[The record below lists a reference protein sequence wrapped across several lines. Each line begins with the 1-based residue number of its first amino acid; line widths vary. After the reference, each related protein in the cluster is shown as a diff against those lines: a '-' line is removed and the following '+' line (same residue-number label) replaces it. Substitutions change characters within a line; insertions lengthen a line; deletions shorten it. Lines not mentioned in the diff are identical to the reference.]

1 MDNKE
6 PVRAIKKE
14 FSYTLK
20 VWQTTAIVCL
30 SLIFILFVRVAFNIL
45 LMTFMG
51 VLIAVYF
58 HGLADFIN
66 QKTKISRKF
75 SLFISIA
82 GTIILL
88 SAMIWII
95 GSTVQQ
101 QTEQLSH
108 ILPQIIG
115 TAKTKLAASTT
126 GQQLLGYTSGD
137 NSKKLLDTAS
147 TFFSSSFG
155 VLGDLYIILFL
166 GIFFTADPSL
176 YKNSLLA
183 IVPSQREADSSIIWD
198 RISAALKA
206 WLKTK
211 LVSMV
216 LVTIVVAIG
225 LTFIGLPGT
234 LVLGLIAGLL
244 DIIPNF
250 GPVIAMI
257 PGVLLGLMISPQ
269 MAVIAALIYVTCET
283 IVGSIFMPLIQ
294 KRMINIPPAIT
305 MISQLVM
312 GVICGL
318 MGIILAV
325 PILLVLSIL
334 VDELYIKKKKA
345 LKNNQ
350 QTTPHP

>member
-1 MDNKE
+1 MDKE
-6 PVRAIKKE
+6 STKTIKKE
-14 FSYTLK
+14 LSYTLK
-20 VWQTTAIVCL
+20 VWQTAAIVCL
-30 SLIFILFVRVAFNIL
+30 SLIIILFVRVAFNIL

-58 HGLADFIN
+58 HGLADFIA
-66 QKTKISRKF
+66 QKTKINRKL

-88 SAMIWII
+88 SAMVWII

-101 QTEQLSH
+101 QAAQLSH
-108 ILPQIIG
+108 TLPQIID
-115 TAKTKLAASTT
+115 TAKTKLSGSAA

-137 NSKKLLDTAS
+137 NSKKIGDAAS

-155 VLGDLYIILFL
+155 VIGDLYIILFL
-166 GIFFTADPSL
+166 GIFFTADPSV

-183 IVPSQREADSSIIWD
+183 IVPSQQEGDGSIIWD
-198 RISAALKA
+198 RISNALKA

-211 LVSMV
+211 LVSMI

-269 MAVIAALIYVTCET
+269 MAVIAALIYVACET
-283 IVGSIFMPLIQ
+283 IVGSVFMPLIN
-294 KRMINIPPAIT
+294 KKMINIPPAIT
-305 MISQLVM
+305 MVSQLVM

-345 LKNNQ
+345 ATSNK
-350 QTTPHP
+350 QTVNHP

>member
-1 MDNKE
+1 MDKE
-6 PVRAIKKE
+6 STKTIKRE
-14 FSYTLK
+14 LSYSLK

-30 SLIFILFVRVAFNIL
+30 SLIIILFVRVAFNIL

-58 HGLADFIN
+58 HGLADFIA
-66 QKTKISRKF
+66 QKTKINRKF

-82 GTIILL
+82 GTIIVL
-88 SAMIWII
+88 SAMVWII

-101 QTEQLSH
+101 QAAQLSH
-108 ILPQIIG
+108 TLPQIIS
-115 TAKTKLAASTT
+115 TAKIKLAGSSV

-137 NSKKLLDTAS
+137 NSKKLLDTAG

-155 VLGDLYIILFL
+155 VVGDMYIILFL

-183 IVPSQREADSSIIWD
+183 IMPSQQETDGNIIWD
-198 RISAALKA
+198 RISTALKG
-206 WLKTK
+206 WIKTR

-216 LVTIVVAIG
+216 LVTITIAIG

-257 PGVLLGLMISPQ
+257 PGVLLGLIVSPQ
-269 MAVIAALIYVTCET
+269 MAIIAALIYIVCQT

-294 KRMINIPPAIT
+294 KKMINIPPAIT

-325 PILLVLSIL
+325 PILLVLSII

-345 LKNNQ
+345 ARVVIPQ
-350 QTTPHP
+350 

>member
-1 MDNKE
+1 MDKE
-6 PVRAIKKE
+6 SAKTLKRE
-14 FSYTLK
+14 LSYTLK

-30 SLIFILFVRVAFNIL
+30 SLIIILFVRVAFNIL

-58 HGLADFIN
+58 HGLADFIA

-82 GTIILL
+82 GTITLL

-101 QTEQLSH
+101 QAAQLSH
-108 ILPQIIG
+108 TLPQIIG
-115 TAKTKLAASTT
+115 TAKTKLAGSAA

-137 NSKKLLDTAS
+137 NSKKLLDAAS

-155 VLGDLYIILFL
+155 VIGDLCIILFL

-176 YKNSLLA
+176 YKDSLLA
-183 IVPSQREADSSIIWD
+183 ILPPQQEIDGGIIWS
-198 RISAALKA
+198 RISDALKA
-206 WLKTK
+206 WIKTK
-211 LVSMV
+211 LISTV
-216 LVTIVVAIG
+216 LVTIVVALG
-225 LTFIGLPGT
+225 LMIIGLPGT

-269 MAVIAALIYVTCET
+269 MAVIAALIYVACET

-294 KRMINIPPAIT
+294 KRMTNIPPAIT

-312 GVICGL
+312 GLICGL

-325 PILLVLSIL
+325 PILLVLTIV

-345 LKNNQ
+345 ARVALHQ
-350 QTTPHP
+350 

>member
-1 MDNKE
+1 MDKE
-6 PVRAIKKE
+6 SANTIKKE
-14 FSYTLK
+14 LSYTLK

-30 SLIFILFVRVAFNIL
+30 SLIIILFVRVAFNIL
-45 LMTFMG
+45 LMTFLG

-58 HGLADFIN
+58 HGLADFIA
-66 QKTKISRKF
+66 QKTKMNRKL

-82 GTIILL
+82 GTITLL
-88 SAMIWII
+88 GAMIWII

-101 QTEQLSH
+101 QAAQLSH
-108 ILPQIIG
+108 TLPQIVSS
-115 TAKTKLAASTT
+115 AKTKLAGSSV
-126 GQQLLGYTSGD
+126 GQQVLGYTSGD
-137 NSKKLLDTAS
+137 NSKKLMDTAS

-155 VLGDLYIILFL
+155 VVGDLYIILFL

-183 IVPSQREADSSIIWD
+183 IVPSQREADGRIIWD
-198 RISAALKA
+198 RMSTALKA
-206 WLKTK
+206 WIKTK
-211 LVSMV
+211 LISMV
-216 LVTIVVAIG
+216 LITILVSIG
-225 LTFIGLPGT
+225 LMILGLPGA

-250 GPVIAMI
+250 GPVIAMV

-269 MAVIAALIYVTCET
+269 TALIAALIYVGCQT
-283 IVGSIFMPLIQ
+283 ITGSIFMPLIQ
-294 KRMINIPPAIT
+294 KKMINTPPAIT

-325 PILLVLSIL
+325 PILLVLNIL
-334 VDELYIKKKKA
+334 VDELYIKKKREAASSK
-345 LKNNQ
+345 
-350 QTTPHP
+350 

>member
-1 MDNKE
+1 MDKE
-6 PVRAIKKE
+6 STKTIKRE
-14 FSYTLK
+14 LSYTLK

-30 SLIFILFVRVAFNIL
+30 SLITILFVRVAFNIL

-58 HGLADFIN
+58 HGLADLIAR
-66 QKTKISRKF
+66 KTKINLKF
-75 SLFISIA
+75 SLFISIT

-88 SAMIWII
+88 NAMIWII

-101 QTEQLSH
+101 QAAQLSH
-108 ILPQIIG
+108 TLPQMIS
-115 TAKTKLAASTT
+115 TAKIKLAGSAA
-126 GQQLLGYTSGD
+126 GQQMLGYTSGD
-137 NSKKLLDTAS
+137 NSKKLLDTAG

-155 VLGDLYIILFL
+155 VIGDLYIIVFL
-166 GIFFTADPSL
+166 GIFFTADPHL
-176 YKNSLLA
+176 YKDSLLA
-183 IVPSQREADSSIIWD
+183 ILLPGQEIDGGLIWN
-198 RISAALKA
+198 RISTALKA
-206 WLKTK
+206 WIKTK
-211 LVSMV
+211 LISMV
-216 LVTIVVAIG
+216 LITIVVALG
-225 LTFIGLPGT
+225 LMIIGLPGT

-269 MAVIAALIYVTCET
+269 VAVIASLIYVACQT

-294 KRMINIPPAIT
+294 KKMINIPPAIT
-305 MISQLVM
+305 MVSQLVM

-325 PILLVLSIL
+325 PILLVLAII

-345 LKNNQ
+345 TRSLNKL
-350 QTTPHP
+350 

>member
-1 MDNKE
+1 MDKE
-6 PVRAIKKE
+6 PVRTIKTE
-14 FSYTLK
+14 LSYTLK

-30 SLIFILFVRVAFNIL
+30 SLIIIFFVRVAFNIL
-45 LMTFMG
+45 LMTFTG

-58 HGLADFIN
+58 HGLAGFIT
-66 QKTKISRKF
+66 QKIKISHKL

-82 GTIILL
+82 GTVMLL
-88 SAMIWII
+88 SAMVWVI

-101 QTEQLSH
+101 QAAQLSH
-108 ILPQIIG
+108 TLPRTISLV
-115 TAKTKLAASTT
+115 KTKMAGSIA
-126 GQQLLGYTSGD
+126 GQELLGYTSGD
-137 NSKKLLDTAS
+137 NSKKIMDTAS

-155 VLGDLYIILFL
+155 VLGNLYIILFL

-183 IVPSQREADSSIIWD
+183 ILPPGHETDGSMVWN
-198 RISAALKA
+198 RISTALKA
-206 WLKTK
+206 WLKTR
-211 LVSMV
+211 LISMV
-216 LVTIVVAIG
+216 LVTIVVAFG
-225 LTFIGLPGT
+225 LMLIGLPGT

-257 PGVLLGLMISPQ
+257 PGTLLGLMASPQ
-269 MAVIAALIYVTCET
+269 MGVIAALIYITCQT
-283 IVGSIFMPLIQ
+283 IIGSVFMPLIQ

-345 LKNNQ
+345 ARVALSQ
-350 QTTPHP
+350 

>member
-1 MDNKE
+1 MEEESTKT
-6 PVRAIKKE
+6 IKRE
-14 FSYTLK
+14 LSYTLK

-30 SLIFILFVRVAFNIL
+30 SLILILFVRVAFNIL

-58 HGLADFIN
+58 HGLADLIA
-66 QKTKISRKF
+66 QKTKINRKV

-82 GTIILL
+82 GTITLL
-88 SAMIWII
+88 GGMIWII

-101 QTEQLSH
+101 QAAQLSH
-108 ILPQIIG
+108 TLPQTIAA
-115 TAKTKLAASTT
+115 AKIKLAGSAA
-126 GQQLLGYTSGD
+126 GQQLLGYTTGD
-137 NSKKLLDTAS
+137 NSKKLTDAAG

-155 VLGDLYIILFL
+155 VIGDLYIILFL

-183 IVPSQREADSSIIWD
+183 IVPSQREADGRAIWD
-198 RISAALKA
+198 RISTALKA
-206 WLKTK
+206 WIKTK
-211 LVSMV
+211 LISMV
-216 LVTIVVAIG
+216 LITIVIALG
-225 LTFIGLPGT
+225 LMIIGLPGT

-257 PGVLLGLMISPQ
+257 PGVLLGLMVSPQ
-269 MAVIAALIYVTCET
+269 MAVIAALIYVACQT

-294 KRMINIPPAIT
+294 KKMINIPPAIT
-305 MISQLVM
+305 MISQLMM

-345 LKNNQ
+345 AEATNKR
-350 QTTPHP
+350 

>member
-1 MDNKE
+1 MDKE
-6 PVRAIKKE
+6 PAKTIKRE
-14 FSYTLK
+14 LSYTLK
-20 VWQTTAIVCL
+20 VWQTAAIVCL
-30 SLIFILFVRVAFNIL
+30 SLIIILFVRVAFNIL

-58 HGLADFIN
+58 HGLADLIA
-66 QKTKISRKF
+66 QKTRISRKF

-101 QTEQLSH
+101 QAAQLSNT
-108 ILPQIIG
+108 LPQIIG
-115 TAKTKLAASTT
+115 TAKTKLAGSAA

-137 NSKKLLDTAS
+137 NSKKLLDTAG

-155 VLGDLYIILFL
+155 VIGDLYIILFL
-166 GIFFTADPSL
+166 GIFFTASPSL
-176 YKNSLLA
+176 YKDSLLA
-183 IVPSQREADSSIIWD
+183 ILPPQQEIDGGIIWS
-198 RISAALKA
+198 RISDALKA
-206 WLKTK
+206 WIKTK
-211 LVSMV
+211 LISTV
-216 LVTIVVAIG
+216 LVTIVVALG
-225 LTFIGLPGT
+225 LMIIGLPGT

-269 MAVIAALIYVTCET
+269 MAVIAALIYVACET

-294 KRMINIPPAIT
+294 KRMTNIPPAIT

-325 PILLVLSIL
+325 PILLVLTIV

-345 LKNNQ
+345 ARVALHQ
-350 QTTPHP
+350 

>member
-1 MDNKE
+1 MDKQSTKTIE
-6 PVRAIKKE
+6 RE
-14 FSYTLK
+14 LSYTLK

-30 SLIFILFVRVAFNIL
+30 SLIVILFVRVAFNIL

-58 HGLADFIN
+58 HGLADFIA
-66 QKTKISRKF
+66 QKTKINRKF
-75 SLFISIA
+75 SLFISII

-101 QTEQLSH
+101 QAAQLSH
-108 ILPQIIG
+108 TLPQIISI
-115 TAKTKLAASTT
+115 AKTKLAGSAT

-137 NSKKLLDTAS
+137 NSKKLLDAAG

-166 GIFFTADPSL
+166 GIFFTADPLL

-183 IVPSQREADSSIIWD
+183 ILPPGHETDGSIIWS
-198 RISAALKA
+198 RISTALKA
-206 WLKTK
+206 WLKTR
-211 LVSMV
+211 LISMV
-216 LVTIVVAIG
+216 LVTIVVALG

-234 LVLGLIAGLL
+234 LILGLIAGLL

-257 PGVLLGLMISPQ
+257 PGVLLGLMVSPQ
-269 MAVIAALIYVTCET
+269 MAVIAALVYVACQT

-325 PILLVLSIL
+325 PILLVLNIM
-334 VDELYIKKKKA
+334 VDEMYIKKKRAARVSLHK
-345 LKNNQ
+345 
-350 QTTPHP
+350 

>member
-1 MDNKE
+1 MDKE
-6 PVRAIKKE
+6 SAKTIKKE
-14 FSYTLK
+14 LSYTLK
-20 VWQTTAIVCL
+20 VWQATAIVCL
-30 SLIFILFVRVAFNIL
+30 SLIIILFVRVALNIL
-45 LMTFMG
+45 LMTFMS

-66 QKTKISRKF
+66 QKTKISRRLC
-75 SLFISIA
+75 LFISIA

-88 SAMIWII
+88 STMVWLI

-101 QTEQLSH
+101 QAAQLSH
-108 ILPQIIG
+108 TLPQIIS
-115 TAKTKLAASTT
+115 TAKTKLSGSAA
-126 GQQLLGYTSGD
+126 GQQLLSYTSGD
-137 NSKKLLDTAS
+137 NSKKIGDAAG

-155 VLGDLYIILFL
+155 VIGDLYIILFL

-183 IVPSQREADSSIIWD
+183 IVPSQHEADGSIIWY

-211 LVSMV
+211 LLSMV

-225 LTFIGLPGT
+225 LTFVGLPGT

-250 GPVIAMI
+250 GPVIAMV

-269 MAVIAALIYVTCET
+269 MAVIVALIYVACQT

-325 PILLVLSIL
+325 PILLLLNIL
-334 VDELYIKKKKA
+334 VDELYIKNKKA
-345 LKNNQ
+345 ARSIK
-350 QTTPHP
+350 QTTNHL

>member
-1 MDNKE
+1 MDKE
-6 PVRAIKKE
+6 SEKTVRKE
-14 FSYTLK
+14 LSYTLK

-30 SLIFILFVRVAFNIL
+30 SLIIILFVRVAFNIL

-58 HGLADFIN
+58 HGLADFIT
-66 QKTKISRKF
+66 QKTKINRKF

-82 GTIILL
+82 CTIILL

-95 GSTVQQ
+95 GATVQQ
-101 QTEQLSH
+101 QAAQLSNT
-108 ILPQIIG
+108 LPQMIS
-115 TAKTKLAASTT
+115 TAKTKLAGSAT
-126 GQQLLGYTSGD
+126 GQQLLGYSSGD
-137 NSKKLLDTAS
+137 NSKKLLDTAG

-155 VLGDLYIILFL
+155 VIGDLYIILFL

-176 YKNSLLA
+176 YKKSLLA
-183 IVPSQREADSSIIWD
+183 IVPPQHEVDGSIIWG
-198 RISAALKA
+198 RISAALNA

-211 LVSMV
+211 LISM
-216 LVTIVVAIG
+216 LLITAIIALG
-225 LTFIGLPGT
+225 LRIIGLPGS

-250 GPVIAMI
+250 GPVIAMV

-269 MAVIAALIYVTCET
+269 MAVIAALIYVACQT

-305 MISQLVM
+305 MVSQLVM

-325 PILLVLSIL
+325 PILLVLSIM

-345 LKNNQ
+345 ARATLHQ
-350 QTTPHP
+350 

>member
-1 MDNKE
+1 MDKE
-6 PVRAIKKE
+6 SARTIKKE
-14 FSYTLK
+14 ISYTLK

-30 SLIFILFVRVAFNIL
+30 ALLIFLFVRMAFNIL
-45 LMTFMG
+45 LMTFTG

-58 HGLADFIN
+58 HGLANFIAKKIKIK
-66 QKTKISRKF
+66 QKL

-82 GTIILL
+82 GTVTLL
-88 SAMIWII
+88 NTMIWVI

-101 QTEQLSH
+101 QAAQLRQT
-108 ILPQIIG
+108 LPQMIG
-115 TAKTKLAASTT
+115 AVQTKMT
-126 GQQLLGYTSGD
+126 GSATGRQILGYTSGD
-137 NSKKLLDTAS
+137 NSNKLMDTAS
-147 TFFSSSFG
+147 TFFSSGFG

-183 IVPSQREADSSIIWD
+183 ILPPGHETDGSIIWN
-198 RISAALKA
+198 RISTALKA

-211 LVSMV
+211 LISMV
-216 LVTIVVAIG
+216 LVTIAVALG
-225 LTFIGLPGT
+225 LMLIGLPGA
-234 LVLGLIAGLL
+234 LILGLIAGLL

-250 GPVIAMI
+250 GPVAAMI

-269 MAVIAALIYVTCET
+269 TAVIAALIYVACQT
-283 IVGSIFMPLIQ
+283 IVGSVFMPMIQ

-312 GVICGL
+312 GVLCGL

-325 PILLVLSIL
+325 PILLVLSIII
-334 VDELYIKKKKA
+334 DELYIKKKKA
-345 LKNNQ
+345 ARAALTQ
-350 QTTPHP
+350 

>member
-1 MDNKE
+1 
-6 PVRAIKKE
+6 
-14 FSYTLK
+14 
-20 VWQTTAIVCL
+20 
-30 SLIFILFVRVAFNIL
+30 
-45 LMTFMG
+45 MTFMG

-58 HGLADFIN
+58 HGLADFIA
-66 QKTKISRKF
+66 QKTKIGPRF
-75 SLFISIA
+75 SLCISIF
-82 GTIILL
+82 GTITLFSI
-88 SAMIWII
+88 MVWVI

-101 QTEQLSH
+101 QAVQLSH
-108 ILPQIIG
+108 TLPQIIG
-115 TAKTKLAASTT
+115 TAKTKLAGSAV
-126 GQQLLGYTSGD
+126 GQQVLGYTSGD
-137 NSKKLLDTAS
+137 NSKKLVDAAS
-147 TFFSSSFG
+147 AFFGSSFG
-155 VLGDLYIILFL
+155 VIGDLYIILFL
-166 GIFFTADPSL
+166 GICFTAAPSL

-183 IVPSQREADSSIIWD
+183 IVPSRQETDGSIIWE

-206 WLKTK
+206 WLKIK
-211 LVSMV
+211 LLSMV
-216 LVTIVVAIG
+216 LITIVVAIG

-250 GPVIAMI
+250 GPVIAMV

-269 MAVIAALIYVTCET
+269 MAVITTLIYVACQT

-305 MISQLVM
+305 MVSQLVM

-318 MGIILAV
+318 IGIILAV

-345 LKNNQ
+345 ARAALAE
-350 QTTPHP
+350 

>member
-1 MDNKE
+1 MDKE
-6 PVRAIKKE
+6 STKTIKRE
-14 FSYTLK
+14 LSYTLK

-30 SLIFILFVRVAFNIL
+30 SLIIILFVRVAFNIL

-58 HGLADFIN
+58 HGLAGFIA
-66 QKTKISRKF
+66 QKTKAGRKL

-88 SAMIWII
+88 NGMIWII

-101 QTEQLSH
+101 QAAQLNH
-108 ILPQIIG
+108 TLPQIIG
-115 TAKTKLAASTT
+115 VAKIKLAGSSV
-126 GQQLLGYTSGD
+126 GQQLLGYTTGD
-137 NSKKLLDTAS
+137 NSKKLMDTAS

-155 VLGDLYIILFL
+155 VIGDLYIILFL

-183 IVPSQREADSSIIWD
+183 ILPPQQETDGNIIWD
-198 RISAALKA
+198 RISTALKG
-206 WLKTK
+206 WIKTR

-216 LVTIVVAIG
+216 LVTITIAIG

-257 PGVLLGLMISPQ
+257 P
-269 MAVIAALIYVTCET
+269 ACCWA
-283 IVGSIFMPLIQ
+283 
-294 KRMINIPPAIT
+294 
-305 MISQLVM
+305 
-312 GVICGL
+312 
-318 MGIILAV
+318 
-325 PILLVLSIL
+325 
-334 VDELYIKKKKA
+334 
-345 LKNNQ
+345 
-350 QTTPHP
+350 

>member
-1 MDNKE
+1 MDKE
-6 PVRAIKKE
+6 PTKTIKKE
-14 FSYTLK
+14 LTYTLK

-30 SLIFILFVRVAFNIL
+30 ALLLLLFVRVAFNIL

-66 QKTKISRKF
+66 RKTKISRKL

-82 GTIILL
+82 GTITLL

-101 QTEQLSH
+101 QAAQLSH
-108 ILPQIIG
+108 TLPQIIG
-115 TAKTKLAASTT
+115 TAKTKLAGSAA

-147 TFFSSSFG
+147 TFFNSSFG

-183 IVPSQREADSSIIWD
+183 IVPSQQEADGSIIWD
-198 RISAALKA
+198 RISTALKA

-216 LVTIVVAIG
+216 LVTIVVSIG

-250 GPVIAMI
+250 GPVIAMA
-257 PGVLLGLMISPQ
+257 PGVLLGLMVSPQ
-269 MAVIAALIYVTCET
+269 MAIIAALIYVVCET

-294 KRMINIPPAIT
+294 KKMINIPPAIT

-325 PILLVLSIL
+325 PILLVLTIL

-345 LKNNQ
+345 VRNSK
-350 QTTPHP
+350 QTTNHS

>member
-1 MDNKE
+1 MDNESEKT
-6 PVRAIKKE
+6 IKKE
-14 FSYTLK
+14 ISYTLR
-20 VWQTTAIVCL
+20 VWQATAIICL
-30 SLIFILFVRVAFNIL
+30 SLIIILFIRVAFNIL

-58 HGLADFIN
+58 HGLAGFIER
-66 QKTKISRKF
+66 KTKINRKV

-82 GTIILL
+82 GTITLL
-88 SAMIWII
+88 SVMIWII

-101 QTEQLSH
+101 QAAQLSH
-108 ILPQIIG
+108 TLPKTIAS
-115 TAKTKLAASTT
+115 AKVKLAESST
-126 GQQLLGYTSGD
+126 GQQILGYTSGD
-137 NSKKLLDTAS
+137 NSKKLLDTAG

-155 VLGDLYIILFL
+155 VIGDLYIILFL
-166 GIFFTADPSL
+166 GIFFTASPSL
-176 YKNSLLA
+176 YKDSLMA
-183 IVPSQREADSSIIWD
+183 IIPPQQEIDAGVIWG
-198 RISAALKA
+198 RTNAALKA
-206 WLKTK
+206 WIKTR
-211 LVSMV
+211 LISMV
-216 LVTIVVAIG
+216 LITIVIALG
-225 LTFIGLPGT
+225 LMIIGLPGT

-244 DIIPNF
+244 DVIPNF

-269 MAVIAALIYVTCET
+269 TAVIAALIYIACQT

-294 KRMINIPPAIT
+294 KRMTNMPPAIT

-325 PILLVLSIL
+325 PILLVLTIV

-345 LKNNQ
+345 ARAALSQ
-350 QTTPHP
+350 

>member
-1 MDNKE
+1 MDKQSTKTIE
-6 PVRAIKKE
+6 RE
-14 FSYTLK
+14 LSYTLK

-30 SLIFILFVRVAFNIL
+30 SLIVILFVRVAFNIL

-58 HGLADFIN
+58 HGLADFIA
-66 QKTKISRKF
+66 QKTKINRKF
-75 SLFISIA
+75 SLSISII

-101 QTEQLSH
+101 QAAQLSH
-108 ILPQIIG
+108 TLPQIISI
-115 TAKTKLAASTT
+115 AKTKLAGSAT

-137 NSKKLLDTAS
+137 NSKKLLDAAG

-166 GIFFTADPSL
+166 GIFFTADPLL

-183 IVPSQREADSSIIWD
+183 ILPPGHETDGSIIWS
-198 RISAALKA
+198 RISTALKA
-206 WLKTK
+206 WLKTR
-211 LVSMV
+211 LISMV
-216 LVTIVVAIG
+216 LVTIVVALG

-234 LVLGLIAGLL
+234 LILGLIAGLL

-257 PGVLLGLMISPQ
+257 PGVLLGLMVSPQ
-269 MAVIAALIYVTCET
+269 MAVIAALVYVACQT

-325 PILLVLSIL
+325 PILLVLNIM
-334 VDELYIKKKKA
+334 VDEMYIKKKRAARVSLHK
-345 LKNNQ
+345 
-350 QTTPHP
+350 

>member
-1 MDNKE
+1 MDKE
-6 PVRAIKKE
+6 STKTIKRE
-14 FSYTLK
+14 LSYTLK

-30 SLIFILFVRVAFNIL
+30 SLIIILFVRVAFNIL
-45 LMTFMG
+45 LMTFTG

-58 HGLADFIN
+58 HGLADFIT
-66 QKTKISRKF
+66 QKTKISRRF

-82 GTIILL
+82 GTILL
-88 SAMIWII
+88 LAAMVWII

-101 QTEQLSH
+101 QAAQLSRT
-108 ILPQIIG
+108 LPQMVG
-115 TAKTKLAASTT
+115 TAKAKLAGSAA

-137 NSKKLLDTAS
+137 NSKKLLDTAG

-183 IVPSQREADSSIIWD
+183 ILAPQQETDGNIIWS
-198 RISAALKA
+198 RISTALKA
-206 WLKTK
+206 WIKTR
-211 LVSMV
+211 LLSMI
-216 LVTIVVAIG
+216 LVTVVVAIG

-250 GPVIAMI
+250 GPVIAMV

-269 MAVIAALIYVTCET
+269 MAIIAALIYVVCQT

-294 KRMINIPPAIT
+294 KKMINIPPAIT

-345 LKNNQ
+345 LKNSQ
-350 QTTPHP
+350 QTVPHP

>member
-1 MDNKE
+1 MDKE
-6 PVRAIKKE
+6 PTKTIKKE
-14 FSYTLK
+14 LSYTLK
-20 VWQTTAIVCL
+20 VWQTMAIVCL
-30 SLIFILFVRVAFNIL
+30 SLIIILFVRVAFNIL

-58 HGLADFIN
+58 HGLADLIA
-66 QKTKISRKF
+66 QKTKINRKL

-88 SAMIWII
+88 NVMVWII

-101 QTEQLSH
+101 QAAQLSH
-108 ILPQIIG
+108 TLPQIIS
-115 TAKTKLAASTT
+115 TAKTKLAGSSA

-137 NSKKLLDTAS
+137 NSKKLMDTAS

-155 VLGDLYIILFL
+155 VIGDLYIILFL
-166 GIFFTADPSL
+166 GIFFTANPSV

-183 IVPSQREADSSIIWD
+183 IVPSQQEIDGSMIWD
-198 RISAALKA
+198 RISAALKG

-250 GPVIAMI
+250 GPVIAMV

-269 MAVIAALIYVTCET
+269 MAVIAALIYVICET
-283 IVGSIFMPLIQ
+283 IVGSIFMPLIN
-294 KRMINIPPAIT
+294 KKMINIPPAIT

-345 LKNNQ
+345 AKSNKQTVNNL
-350 QTTPHP
+350 